1 MLSVSDITVQ
11 FGSKKLFENLSFIV
25 NPKDRIGLVGS
36 NGAGKST
43 LLKVINGQIE
53 SDKGEIAVSK
63 HTTIGYLPQDGITF
77 GGKTIYEEV
86 YSGVGDISA
95 LKEEIDQV
103 QKELETH
110 PDHTSEE
117 YMDLVETYGELQH
130 KFELLDG
137 FKIKSNIEKILEG
150 LGFHT
155 KDFDRLTDEFSGGW
169 QMRIALAKLLLKQP
183 SVLLLDEPTNHLDIE
198 SLIWVEDFLKTY
210 EGAIILVSHD
220 RKFLDTITNKTIEI
234 YAGKVTIYKG
244 NYTYYVTE
252 RDTRKELLFK
262 SYENQQKYLKQQ
274 ERFIT
279 RFRSKASKATSVQSR
294 IKMLDKIERIEIE
307 EEETAIHFNFPP
319 ATHSGRK
326 VFELKNVTKSYGDN
340 LVLKD
345 LNLELE
351 RGEKIG
357 LVGVNGAGKS
367 TLARIIRGTEEYQ
380 SGTRKLGFQV
390 ELEYY
395 SQHQADTLDPATN
408 VLGTLDSVATGDI
421 RKQLRTILGSFLFR
435 GDDVFKQV
443 GVLSGGE
450 KSRLALARMLLKSSN
465 FLILDEP
472 TNHLDMNSKRVLMD
486 ALHNYTGTILIIS
499 HDREFLDGIVTKI
512 IEVKDKNVK
521 TYLGNCSYYIQKKE
535 EEKAGLTEANQP
547 KKTTTLAE
555 TNGTP
560 KQKKTKEQ
568 KRLEAEQRNK
578 VYKYAKPLRESI
590 HKLEKEIKL
599 LEDKTAEIEKE
610 MGNPDFF
617 KDQQNSSK
625 KTGEYKSAKD
635 KLNDLYHKWSEES
648 KKLAKIEEEI
658 GVS

>member
-25 NPKDRIGLVGS
+25 NLKDRIGLVGS

-43 LLKVINGQIE
+43 LLKVINGQID

-77 GGKTIYEEV
+77 LGKTIYEEV

-103 QKELETH
+103 QLELETH
-110 PDHTSEE
+110 PDHTSDD

-150 LGFHT
+150 LGFHSN
-155 KDFDRLTDEFSGGW
+155 DFDRLTDEFSGGW

-198 SLIWVEDFLKTY
+198 SLIWVESFLKSY
-210 EGAIILVSHD
+210 EGAIVLVSHD

-234 YAGKVTIYKG
+234 YAGKVTLYKG
-244 NYTYYVTE
+244 NYSYYIQE
-252 RDTRKELLFK
+252 RDIRKELLFK
-262 SYENQQKYLKQQ
+262 SYENQQKYFKQQ
-274 ERFIT
+274 EKFIT
-279 RFRSKASKATSVQSR
+279 RFRSKASKATAVQSR
-294 IKMLDKIERIEIE
+294 VKMLDKIERIEIE
-307 EEETAIHFNFPP
+307 DEETAIHFNFPP

-326 VFELKNVTKSYGDN
+326 VFELKNISKSYGDN
-340 LVLKD
+340 LVLKGLD
-345 LNLELE
+345 LELE

-367 TLARIIRGTEEYQ
+367 TLARIIRGTEDFQE
-380 SGTRKLGFQV
+380 GTRKLGFQV

-395 SQHQADTLDPATN
+395 SQHQADSLDPSTDVLNTLDA
-408 VLGTLDSVATGDI
+408 VATGDV

-435 GDDVFKQV
+435 GDDVFKKV

-450 KSRLALARMLLKSSN
+450 KSRLALARMLLKASN

-472 TNHLDMNSKRVLMD
+472 TNHLDMSSKTVLME
-486 ALHNYTGTILIIS
+486 ALRNYAGTILIIS
-499 HDREFLDGIVTKI
+499 HDREFLDGIVTKV
-512 IEVKDKNVK
+512 IEVKDRNVK
-521 TYLGNCSYYIQKKE
+521 IYLGNCSYFLQKKE
-535 EEKAGLTEANQP
+535 EEKTGLLKPKNSLKASQP
-547 KKTTTLAE
+547 QVSSA
-555 TNGTP
+555 P
-560 KQKKTKEQ
+560 VPKKTKEQ
-568 KRLEAEQRNK
+568 KRIEAENRNK
-578 VYKYAKPLRESI
+578 VYKVARPLKEKI
-590 HKLEKEIKL
+590 HKIEKKIKEEEEKVRL
-599 LEDKTAEIEKE
+599 IEVLMASANFYKDAHESAKKTAEYKE
-610 MGNPDFF
+610 H
-617 KDQQNSSK
+617 
-625 KTGEYKSAKD
+625 KD
-635 KLNDLYHKWSEES
+635 KLSVLYAEWETES
-648 KKLAKIEEEI
+648 SKLKEIEDSI
-658 GVS
+658 L